1 MSLVEQAL
9 KRAKQTGRPVPLSS
23 GAAPAP
29 EATLPVGPGVG
40 SEASPRDDARTAA
53 PAAFATGSGETTSS
67 LKALPSIEIDAD
79 ALRRAGYLPPVEQ
92 EREIAEQFRH
102 IKRPLLARAFGRGTE
117 AVESG
122 RVIMVTSALPGEG
135 KTFCALNLARSLS
148 LEADSSVLLVDSDT
162 ARPQVTRTLGLQG
175 RPGLVDAL
183 LDHTLDV
190 ESLVNLTNL
199 PKFTVIPAGR
209 PSENAAELL
218 SSARMS
224 ELLARLTSKDWPNR
238 IVLLDAPPLL
248 VTNEAKTLVDA
259 AGQIVLVVRGAS
271 TPQSAV
277 LDAIGHLPESKFVG
291 LVLNESET
299 VSGVGYGYYGRM
311 YKYGLADGE
320 QRGE

>member
-1 MSLVEQAL
+1 MPLAGTASPTAD
-9 KRAKQTGRPVPLSS
+9 AAAPSPVPASVERVRQAE
-23 GAAPAP
+23 AAG
-29 EATLPVGPGVG
+29 TGDTT
-40 SEASPRDDARTAA
+40 ASL
-53 PAAFATGSGETTSS
+53 E
-67 LKALPSIEIDAD
+67 ALPSINLDAD

-102 IKRPLLARAFGRGTE
+102 IKRPLLARAFGRGT
-117 AVESG
+117 APVEYG

-135 KTFCALNLARSLS
+135 KTFCALNLARSLC
-148 LEADSSVLLVDSDT
+148 LEKDSSVLLVDADT

-183 LDHTLDV
+183 LDHAVDI
-190 ESLVNLTNL
+190 EGLVNLTNL
-199 PKFTVIPAGR
+199 PKLTVIPAGR
-209 PSENAAELL
+209 PSETAAELL
-218 SSARMS
+218 SSARMG

-259 AGQIVLVVRGAS
+259 AGQVVLVVRGAS

-277 LDAIGHLPESKFVG
+277 LDAIGHLPEDKFVG

-299 VSGVGYGYYGRM
+299 VSGAGYGYGYYGRM
-311 YKYGLADGE
+311 YEYGLADDE
-320 QRGE
+320 NRGE